1 MIARIFGAI
10 VILCYCL
17 PVLGG
22 ARTSQEYQGAS
33 VSPDKKISI
42 HWICSS
48 LDQCKV
54 YATDGRRKYWITR
67 VPLREPIVTWHSND
81 FSEIFFGCG
90 TACGASFFFHNNV
103 EVVGPFPL
111 VAAVNTEE
119 HLIASIAGQK
129 IIIYKLFPKKK
140 IIKEIVKPEFLLTSD
155 ISFLIHDIRFI
166 NSSEIFL
173 SYKKNATEE
182 IAKEIIRID
191 PLVTMKPQNSP

>member
-1 MIARIFGAI
+1 MIVRIFSAI
-10 VILCYCL
+10 VILFGCCL
-17 PVLGG
+17 PVLGD

-33 VSPDKKISI
+33 VSQDKKISI

-54 YATDGRRKYWITR
+54 YAVDGRGKYWITR

-81 FSEIFFGCG
+81 FSEILFGCG
-90 TACGASFFFHNNV
+90 TACGASFFFHGNAG
-103 EVVGPFPL
+103 VVGPFPL

-140 IIKEIVKPEFLLTSD
+140 IIKEIVKSEFLLTSD

-166 NSSEIFL
+166 NPSEIFL
-173 SYKKNATEE
+173 SHKKNATEGVVE
-182 IAKEIIRID
+182 EIIRID
-191 PLVTMKPQNSP
+191 P